1 VIDAI
6 GNPDALTLKQLIAAA
21 VGGMLTVV
29 TVKTVKSLFYPYP
42 RARVF
47 CD

>member
-1 VIDAI
+1 M
-6 GNPDALTLKQLIAAA
+6 LTVLT
-21 VGGMLTVV
+21 VVTVV
-29 TVKTVKSLFYPYP
+29 TVKTVKSLFLSLP